1 MQVCLLFLGNGSVLL
16 IGQACARVCVCVV
29 CVCVCVCVCV
39 MSENVVMQCSGNCGW
54 LWSVAEVHV
63 KGPP

>member
-1 MQVCLLFLGNGSVLL
+1 MLGIKATEAREMQVCLLFLGNGSVLL
-16 IGQACARVCVCVV
+16 IGQACARVCVCL
-29 CVCVCVCVCV
+29 